1 MGNVYYTKFTANP
14 ANFLK
19 EKDARYTLNDK
30 MYNYPVSR
38 GGITAWMPGEDGT
51 IAAVRRWMKKNNILF
66 TRYAYKQQ
74 GGLFDQQILKK
85 GKGQVP
91 IKSDG
96 SPIGNIDKYG
106 GYNNATVSYFMY
118 VQAEEKGKPVY
129 LFVPVL
135 LYRAEQ
141 LKTDEDRRV
150 YCLEEWQREGKK
162 YTRPEILLKEIKY
175 NAMLE
180 LNGFRMHIS
189 SRSNSYIYMKNAME
203 LCLSDEQAGLIKRIG
218 KFLEKQ
224 KNEKDAVITDWDKI
238 NKEQTL
244 LLYDAFVAKLTV
256 GIYKEKMGKQAKM
269 LQECRGHFL
278 NISVELQCK
287 VLMEILHLFQCNVV
301 LTNLTEIQGKKKTGT
316 IAIPFDV
323 TKLSQLI
330 LVNQS
335 ITGFFEKKIQLVPF
349 EKP

>member
-1 MGNVYYTKFTANP
+1 
-14 ANFLK
+14 
-19 EKDARYTLNDK
+19 
-30 MYNYPVSR
+30 
-38 GGITAWMPGEDGT
+38 
-51 IAAVRRWMKKNNILF
+51 MKKNNILF